1 MDLYLGAE
9 FVFAI
14 MVMYYFV
21 EEMMEIKENKLSYF
35 ISFWNNLDIFVIL
48 VIPYDYLIDWPSN
61 AKLLIGIFFY
71 QYNETK
77 NIFLNLRNLYVS

>member
-61 AKLLIGIFFY
+61 AKLLYFLSIWRDW
-71 QYNETK
+71 K
-77 NIFLNLRNLYVS
+77 HFLNFSNLHMS

>member
-1 MDLYLGAE
+1 MNLYLGAE

-48 VIPYDYLIDWPSN
+48 VIPYDYLIDLPSN
-61 AKLLIGIFFY
+61 ANLLIGTLFY
-71 QYNETK
+71 PYNKIE
-77 NIFLNLRNLYVS
+77 NIF

>member
-1 MDLYLGAE
+1 MDLFLGAE

-35 ISFWNNLDIFVIL
+35 VSFWNNLDIFVIL
-48 VIPYDYLIDWPSN
+48 VILYDYLLNQLSK
-61 AKLLIGIFFY
+61 AKLLIW
-71 QYNETK
+71 TLLK
-77 NIFLNLRNLYVS
+77 LTFLSMRRD

>member
-1 MDLYLGAE
+1 MDLFLGAE

-21 EEMMEIKENKLSYF
+21 EEMMEIKENRLSYF
-35 ISFWNNLDIFVIL
+35 VSFWNNLDIFVIL

-61 AKLLIGIFFY
+61 AKVLIG
-71 QYNETK
+71 T
-77 NIFLNLRNLYVS
+77 L